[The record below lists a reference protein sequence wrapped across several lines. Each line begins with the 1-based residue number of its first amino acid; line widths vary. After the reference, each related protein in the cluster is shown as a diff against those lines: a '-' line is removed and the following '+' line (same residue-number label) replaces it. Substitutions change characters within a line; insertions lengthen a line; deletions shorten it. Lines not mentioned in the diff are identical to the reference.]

1 MELLVAMSGYI
12 SDFVLCTFID
22 TELSDSDDYLLEVCL
37 RALHTGCYS
46 QPNFIY
52 GLVRCP
58 HFAAHQNLTYHRFH
72 LTTSTFPWSV
82 ILLQVF
88 T

>member
-1 MELLVAMSGYI
+1 MELLVAMSGYV

-22 TELSDSDDYLLEVCL
+22 MELSDSDDYLPEVYL
-37 RALHTGCYS
+37 ATLHTGCYS

-58 HFAAHQNLTYHRFH
+58 HFAAHQNSRITFSTSLHPLFH
-72 LTTSTFPWSV
+72 GL
-82 ILLQVF
+82 
-88 T
+88 